1 MFLQTYSIRFD
12 TIEEFNVDSSEH
24 QQHQQRRYRIQG
36 MHITSAILSV
46 NQTNFKTVK
55 VSWQPIQISEDRY
68 DVAEI
73 LIFRQD

>member
-1 MFLQTYSIRFD
+1 
-12 TIEEFNVDSSEH
+12 
-24 QQHQQRRYRIQG
+24 